1 MKSNINLVKTILF
14 VRLSV
19 NYTRENEE
27 KKKKL
32 WNPSF

>member
-19 NYTRENEE
+19 NYTRENKK

-32 WNPSF
+32 